1 MSDQDLIDRLATSAH
16 RVDGIHLN
24 PADLITA
31 GRRRIH
37 RRRVTAAASTVLTLA
52 VAVAVTLTGIRTTAE
67 GQPEVAGSPP
77 AVQQGRLIDPTV
89 IALPE
94 LSQLSVVVRKHLG
107 PAEPKPGT
115 MVFSASSR
123 SIKLSATDGTVAVL
137 RVVDPRTNLPGEL
150 ESPDVC
156 RIAGELSTFTRCSLT
171 TIGGR
176 QLRTGQRD
184 DRAYFASTTRA
195 DGSLVLGLL
204 DKDANAPRIGVKPAL
219 FFADL
224 TVSDLVALVTDP
236 DVPKIR

>member
-16 RVDGIHLN
+16 RADAIQLN

-37 RRRVTAAASTVLTLA
+37 RRRVTAAASAILTLA
-52 VAVAVTLTGIRTTAE
+52 AAVAVTLTGIRTTAE
-67 GQPEVAGSPP
+67 GQPEVAGNSP
-77 AVQQGRLIDPTV
+77 AVQQTLLDDPLT
-89 IALPE
+89 ITLPE
-94 LSQLSVVVRKHLG
+94 FSQLSVVMRKHLG
-107 PAEPKPGT
+107 PAEPRPGA

-123 SIKLSATDGTVAVL
+123 SIKVSATDGTVAVL
-137 RVVDPRTNLPGEL
+137 RVVDPRTNRPGEV

-156 RIAGELSTFTRCSLT
+156 RIAGELSTFTSCSIT
-171 TIGGR
+171 TFGGH

-195 DGSLVLGLL
+195 DGSLVMALL
-204 DKDANAPRIGVKPAL
+204 DKDANAPRIGVQPAL

-224 TVSDLVALVTDP
+224 TVSDLAALVTDP
-236 DVPKIR
+236 DVPKVR